1 MSDSK
6 TAPDAIGESSKL
18 TEESTT
24 NDTVQQV
31 FSMFKSYLEKRFDQ
45 RGKKIELTSRAEKE
59 IVQLKYKGKQKQF
72 ELKFDLKRNLLGRI
86 KAEHEYMD
94 IHAYPPPPPP
104 QLTF

>member
-31 FSMFKSYLEKRFDQ
+31 FSMFKSYLEERFDQ
-45 RGKKIELTSRAEKE
+45 RGKKIERTSRAEKE

-72 ELKFDLKRNLLGRI
+72 EVKFDLKRNLL
-86 KAEHEYMD
+86 AEQKQNMNIWIYTPT
-94 IHAYPPPPPP
+94 PPLPH
-104 QLTF
+104 QLMF